1 MRNLHQNINTIVIVG
16 AWNIAIFT
24 PEWIQKN
31 VLREEDFPEF
41 KIEYP
46 LNVHQSLR
54 YVTNDFAFCIAEN
67 KLLFSL
73 LTDNKK
79 AEKELISVIN
89 AICQKLPHTPVSAL
103 GINFWFET
111 DKDIEVLNGLSDTS
125 RLVGAL
131 GNTQQSINVIR
142 SFKKS
147 DIETLNFKITKGEL
161 NKPIY
166 DFNYDYKVSK
176 IEEITDIINNEED
189 IIEIK
194 KEEAQSILR
203 EVYNES
209 ESMQ

>member
-24 PEWIQKN
+24 PDWIKKN

-46 LNVHQSLR
+46 LNVLQSLR
-54 YVTNDFAFCIAEN
+54 YTTGNFAFCIAEN

-73 LTDNKK
+73 LTDSTK

-111 DKDIEVLNGLSDTS
+111 DKEIEALNGLSDTKK
-125 RLVGAL
+125 LVEAL
-131 GNTQQSINVIR
+131 GNTQQSINIVR
-142 SFKKS
+142 SFMKN
-147 DIETLNFKITKGEL
+147 DIETLNFKIIKSETQ
-161 NKPIY
+161 KPIY

-176 IEEITDIINNEED
+176 IEEISEIINNEED
-189 IIEIK
+189 IIGTK
-194 KEEAQSILR
+194 KEEALSVLKA
-203 EVYNES
+203 VYNET
-209 ESMQ
+209 ENI